1 MRAAVSR
8 DYLFGIYGGA
18 IMNEAKPI
26 KVRELIS
33 RATYKTVKNMNRE
46 DMNDWAKALYNDAM
60 RDCEAASML
69 ALKDE
74 FGFST
79 KRLARFM
86 SRRNNTTDCINR
98 REISAQEIILG
109 LIDEGVDIVESD
121 GSVPGK
127 G

>member
-1 MRAAVSR
+1 MAEK
-8 DYLFGIYGGA
+8 L
-18 IMNEAKPI
+18 

-46 DMNDWAKALYNDAM
+46 TMNDWAKALYNDAL

-79 KRLARFM
+79 VRLARFM
-86 SRRNNTTDCINR
+86 DRRNNTIISINKR
-98 REISAQEIILG
+98 LITADEIILG
-109 LIDEGVDIVESD
+109 LIGEGVDIVEED
-121 GSVPGK
+121 GSVPGGK
-127 G
+127 K

>member
-1 MRAAVSR
+1 MKKEK
-8 DYLFGIYGGA
+8 L
-18 IMNEAKPI
+18 

-46 DMNDWAKALYNDAM
+46 DMNEWAKMLYNDAL

-79 KRLARFM
+79 KRLARYM
-86 SRRNNTTDCINR
+86 ERRNNTIISINKR
-98 REISAQEIILG
+98 LITAEEIILG
-109 LIDEGVDIVESD
+109 MIDEGVVIVEAD
-121 GSVPGK
+121 GSTPGGK
-127 G
+127 

>member
-1 MRAAVSR
+1 MA
-8 DYLFGIYGGA
+8 
-18 IMNEAKPI
+18 EKI

-46 DMNDWAKALYNDAM
+46 QMNEWAKALYNDAM

-86 SRRNNTTDCINR
+86 DRRNSTIISINKR
-98 REISAQEIILG
+98 LITAEEIILG
-109 LIDEGVDIVESD
+109 MIGEGVVIVEAD
-121 GSVPGK
+121 GSVPGGK
-127 G
+127 

>member
-1 MRAAVSR
+1 MKEK
-8 DYLFGIYGGA
+8 L
-18 IMNEAKPI
+18 

-46 DMNDWAKALYNDAM
+46 QMNEWAKALYNDAM

-86 SRRNNTTDCINR
+86 DRRNNTIVCINQR
-98 REISAQEIILG
+98 QVTAEEIILG
-109 LIDEGVDIVESD
+109 MIDEGVVIVEAD
-121 GSVPGK
+121 GGMPGGK
-127 G
+127 

>member
-1 MRAAVSR
+1 MAQKV
-8 DYLFGIYGGA
+8 
-18 IMNEAKPI
+18 

-46 DMNDWAKALYNDAM
+46 QMNEWAKALYNDAM

-79 KRLARFM
+79 KRLSRFM
-86 SRRNNTTDCINR
+86 DRRNNTIISINKR
-98 REISAQEIILG
+98 LITAEEIILG
-109 LIDEGVDIVESD
+109 MIGEGDRK
-121 GSVPGK
+121 SVV
-127 G
+127 

>member
-1 MRAAVSR
+1 MAQKV
-8 DYLFGIYGGA
+8 
-18 IMNEAKPI
+18 

-46 DMNDWAKALYNDAM
+46 QMNEWAKALYNDAM

-79 KRLARFM
+79 KRLSRFM
-86 SRRNNTTDCINR
+86 DRRNNTIISINKR
-98 REISAQEIILG
+98 LITTEEIILG
-109 LIDEGVDIVESD
+109 MIDEGVVIVEAD
-121 GSVPGK
+121 GSVPGGK
-127 G
+127 

>member
-1 MRAAVSR
+1 MKEK
-8 DYLFGIYGGA
+8 L
-18 IMNEAKPI
+18 

-46 DMNDWAKALYNDAM
+46 TMNDWAKMLYNDALH
-60 RDCEAASML
+60 DCEAASML

-86 SRRNNTTDCINR
+86 DRRNNIIISINKR
-98 REISAQEIILG
+98 LISADEIIQG
-109 LIDEGVDIVESD
+109 LISEGVVIVESD
-121 GSVPGK
+121 GSTPG
-127 G
+127 GQ

>member
-1 MRAAVSR
+1 
-8 DYLFGIYGGA
+8 
-18 IMNEAKPI
+18 MNGPQKI

-46 DMNDWAKALYNDAM
+46 QMNEWAKALYNDAM

-86 SRRNNTTDCINR
+86 DRRNSTIISINKR
-98 REISAQEIILG
+98 LITAEEIILG
-109 LIDEGVDIVESD
+109 MISEGVVIVEAD
-121 GSVPGK
+121 GSVPGGK
-127 G
+127 

>member
-1 MRAAVSR
+1 MAQKV
-8 DYLFGIYGGA
+8 
-18 IMNEAKPI
+18 

-46 DMNDWAKALYNDAM
+46 QMNEWAKALYNDAM

-79 KRLARFM
+79 KRLSRFM
-86 SRRNNTTDCINR
+86 DRRNNTIISINKR
-98 REISAQEIILG
+98 LITAEEIILG
-109 LIDEGVDIVESD
+109 MIGEGVVIVEAD
-121 GSVPGK
+121 GSVPGGK
-127 G
+127 

>member
-1 MRAAVSR
+1 MT
-8 DYLFGIYGGA
+8 
-18 IMNEAKPI
+18 EQI

-33 RATYKTVKNMNRE
+33 RATYKTVKKMDREEMNNWARE
-46 DMNDWAKALYNDAM
+46 LYNDAM

-86 SRRNNTTDCINR
+86 DRRNSTIISINKR
-98 REISAQEIILG
+98 LITAEEIILG
-109 LIDEGVDIVESD
+109 MIDEGVVIVEAD
-121 GSVPGK
+121 GSVPGGK
-127 G
+127 

>member
-1 MRAAVSR
+1 
-8 DYLFGIYGGA
+8 
-18 IMNEAKPI
+18 MNETKPI

-86 SRRNNTTDCINR
+86 SRRNNTIDCINR

-121 GSVPGK
+121 GSVPGGRGK
-127 G
+127 